1 MFCRGIGFAA
11 AHENARRPR
20 DGSARRVLCGT
31 SDDPQENRMTNSTV
45 LTPEPRVAPR
55 RMEPFP
61 WVRPLVLRCIVG
73 SVIAAG
79 MVGAVS
85 AVLGEFGGLSW
96 RLMGTIALFLFFAL
110 SCWYDA
116 DVSARR
122 APWFGIA
129 SMVVSILLLLVGMWK
144 VWIAQPAPDLF
155 YVGPHLDRFTS
166 WAWLVFVARI
176 ALLHI
181 HLLLTNRDRL
191 RAPVM
196 QLVTNVTLGLVVLL
210 AVLLALPAL
219 NYDLLISEPLWRAIA
234 AIAILDALGTVLIPL
249 VYRLFHSNGAPGL
262 RQAPAGR
269 RSSPA
274 GYVAWPSP
282 TVQQQ
287 HVPEQSGHAAHGAQP
302 AQPAEPEP
310 ARSPYLRSPYTQQYE
325 PKMLEWPRYTNGQP
339 LPAKADGTPDF
350 TGVIGY

>member
-1 MFCRGIGFAA
+1 
-11 AHENARRPR
+11 
-20 DGSARRVLCGT
+20 
-31 SDDPQENRMTNSTV
+31 MTNST
-45 LTPEPRVAPR
+45 LRTPEPREALR

-79 MVGAVS
+79 IVGA
-85 AVLGEFGGLSW
+85 ATAILGEFGGLSW

-129 SMVVSILLLLVGMWK
+129 SMLVSILLLLVGMWK
-144 VWIAQPAPDLF
+144 VWVAQPAPDLF

-166 WAWLVFVARI
+166 WLWLVLVARI

-191 RAPVM
+191 RAPVL

-219 NYDLLISEPLWRAIA
+219 NYDLLISEPLWRTIG
-234 AIAILDALGTVLIPL
+234 AIAILDTLGTVLIPL
-249 VYRLFHSNGAPGL
+249 VYRLFHSNGAPGR
-262 RQAPAGR
+262 RQSPSGR
-269 RSSPA
+269 TSSPD
-274 GYVAWPSP
+274 GHVAWPSP
-282 TVQQQ
+282 NNVQQPVPVQ
-287 HVPEQSGHAAHGAQP
+287 QGQAHHVQP
-302 AQPAEPEP
+302 AQPEP